1 MLTYADVFTDQG
13 NPFYSGS
20 IAEADAT
27 RVLNA
32 ALEPLYSEL
41 GTQFTGFTGTKVQ
54 ILTPEADDATRVLNA
69 ALEPALL
76 ALHGTIGTRR
86 RSRSHFTRV
95 TRN

>member
-32 ALEPLYSEL
+32 VLEPLYSEL
-41 GTQFTGFTGTKVQ
+41 GYWLYSAQKYKY
-54 ILTPEADDATRVLNA
+54 
-69 ALEPALL
+69 
-76 ALHGTIGTRR
+76 
-86 RSRSHFTRV
+86 
-95 TRN
+95 